1 MGTSSQHSNN
11 SSSSSTNK
19 NKSNKNSSN
28 SSMNNPTKNDAKMRH
43 SNSENKSQNKQLKNW
58 SAEKNKTRM
67 GHHYKAKT
75 HDNNDKSIKSGGLKD
90 KYNHS
95 DLKKFNDSKGF
106 KNKAK
111 FALNKGKDD
120 LKGTKIAETIQ
131 KIIQRTQRIIAN
143 ISANIIPIAITIAV
157 IVTLWNLAIFG
168 TSIVQSI
175 GQTPHYYC
183 ELDADSNMKKSSL
196 YKQYCSSGSSSSFE
210 LSNLNGH
217 YLVQDGS
224 GPCWCTSMA
233 NLLLRYYTKK
243 GINFYD
249 YLFDET
255 GKYSTTVSA
264 TDSYNNYGP
273 STVRQFVIANL
284 PGELGKNE
292 FAWNTKYGSIEFAA
306 NNGKL
311 GYTMANWGYLR
322 DDSLDYSN
330 VTMDDSF
337 TEKNDNNENWVW
349 DLSLDPSSPIAQWNE
364 AHEGTFV
371 IEGITATRVTVHDAT
386 WSSSDFLKN
395 LLDEHPS
402 GIVVWRDYGTSQH
415 AILVT
420 GYLDD
425 VFYVVDPQLGTEG
438 GFEGPVTSR
447 NFNTPNAWTNEILSS
462 PPNEVTYTYI
472 EEDTPD

>member
-11 SSSSSTNK
+11 SSSSSNK
-19 NKSNKNSSN
+19 
-28 SSMNNPTKNDAKMRH
+28 H
-43 SNSENKSQNKQLKNW
+43 SKSQNKPLKNW
-58 SAEKNKTRM
+58 STEKNKTRM
-67 GHHYKAKT
+67 GHNYKAKT
-75 HDNNDKSIKSGGLKD
+75 HDDKDKPIKSGGLKD

-95 DLKKFNDSKGF
+95 NLKKFNDSKGF

-111 FALNKGKDD
+111 FAFNTVKDD

-131 KIIQRTQRIIAN
+131 KIIQKTQRIIAN

-175 GQTPHYYC
+175 GQTTHYYC

-196 YKQYCSSGSSSSFE
+196 YKQYCASGSSSSFE

-255 GKYSTTVSA
+255 GQYSTTVSA
-264 TDSYNNYGP
+264 TDSFNDYGP
-273 STVRQFVIANL
+273 STVRKFVIGNQE
-284 PGELGKNE
+284 GTLGDNE
-292 FAWNTKYGSIEFAA
+292 FAWNMKYGSIEFAA

-349 DLSLDPSSPIAQWNE
+349 DLSLDFPSPIAQWNE
-364 AHEGTFV
+364 ARDGTFV
-371 IEGITATRVTVHDAT
+371 IEGITATRVANKCS

-402 GIVVWRDYGTSQH
+402 GIVVWREYGDSAH

-462 PPNEVTYTYI
+462 PPNEVWYTYI